1 MTNVP
6 MTILVVGTTG
16 GIGPLVVDEALRQR
30 HVVRALVRATRKALR
45 KELS

>member
-16 GIGPLVVDEALRQR
+16 SIGRLVVDEALRQR
-30 HVVRALVRATRKALR
+30 HVVRALVRAKSKALR